1 MRFMK
6 HTCFSI
12 YRKRNKKLLN
22 HYEHVHFY
30 IIETHPYRNN
40 LLKELNLNS
49 SLFKNVAKSSFYNSI
64 TKKKKSIQKYI
75 IGKSYQYSKNK
86 IFRLLEFIFRLSLLT
101 NYPRTRIVAI
111 ASLSL

>member
-64 TKKKKSIQKYI
+64 TKKKEIYSKIYN
-75 IGKSYQYSKNK
+75 SYQYSKNK
-86 IFRLLEFIFRLSLLT
+86 IFRLLEFIFRRSLLT
-101 NYPRTRIVAI
+101 DYPRTRIVAI